1 MLMSRMCLTGEA
13 RVRVLCADAMHS
25 AAWERWRSLTHDRER
40 MKYGAKPDKASDLVS
55 LIAPSCQWWS
65 FLAGATISPSYTP
78 GKISATI
85 FFFIIIINIIII

>member
-1 MLMSRMCLTGEA
+1 MSSDFASMLMSRMCLTGEA

-55 LIAPSCQWWS
+55 LIAPSCHLTERAQ
-65 FLAGATISPSYTP
+65 FFGLAPLACARRSRNSL
-78 GKISATI
+78 
-85 FFFIIIINIIII
+85 